1 MTRQR
6 MRMAELARL
15 SGVSRETI
23 HYYLREGLLAPGEKS
38 GRTISYYD
46 DSHLERLRL
55 IRQLREEKY
64 LPVAVIRSILR
75 AGLESSLGTDL
86 DTLADILKL
95 DPTALEPSGAA
106 SDDEESK
113 RVAEELGLV
122 EPGDNPE
129 DPTVARVLRA
139 VAEALGLEGSAR
151 ELTLEDMRASA
162 PLVRRLVD
170 AEAGVFF
177 DSVVAKGD
185 MPDAVRALRSGRG
198 PVARFL
204 TAYRDLMLRRIIDE
218 LLRAISDAP
227 ALVASAR
234 PLALGAKALERYDA
248 TGHLDSLMKRSRAG
262 DAAAANDLVWHLFA
276 LWPSR
281 DLVALPDQV
290 VSELR
295 PRAQLLVAQARVEN
309 DLETTSNLTS
319 ILAKTGGFPLG
330 EIVVAESELLSVMQ
344 RSTGQQGPLEGA
356 VPALYRMFRALPER
370 DADPLA
376 SAFAFLRR
384 GLVAMALPSALG
396 KRERGL
402 DDLEHALEV
411 VIGVPGRVHAAARA
425 RIEGNARVAL
435 GRALLLRGR
444 HHEARSE
451 LRRAA
456 ELDPQGPIGHAAAT
470 AADLADR
477 APSD

>member
-1 MTRQR
+1 MTRER

-46 DSHLERLRL
+46 ESHLERLRL

-75 AGLESSLGTDL
+75 AGLESSLGADL
-86 DTLADILKL
+86 DTLADVLKL
-95 DPTALEPSGAA
+95 DPTLLEPTREGG
-106 SDDEESK
+106 DDEEA
-113 RVAEELGLV
+113 RRIADELGLV
-122 EPGDNPE
+122 DPGDKPD
-129 DPTVARVLRA
+129 DPTVARVLSA

-177 DSVVAKGD
+177 DRVVAKGD
-185 MPDAVRALRSGRG
+185 MLDAVRALRSGRG

-218 LLRAISDAP
+218 LLRAISEAP

-234 PLALGAKALERYDA
+234 VLPLGQKTLARHDA
-248 TGHLDSLMKRSRAG
+248 RGHLDSLTKRSRAG

-276 LWPSR
+276 LSASEE
-281 DLVALPDQV
+281 LTALPKGMA
-290 VSELR
+290 SELR
-295 PRAQLLVAQARVEN
+295 PRAQLLVAYARAEN
-309 DLETTSNLTS
+309 GLETTSELTS

-330 EIVVAESELLSVMQ
+330 EVLVGERELLSVMQ
-344 RSTGQQGPLEGA
+344 RTESEQGPLEGA
-356 VPALYRMFRALPER
+356 VPALHRMFAASPER

-376 SAFAFLRR
+376 SACAFLRR
-384 GLVAMALPSALG
+384 GLIAMVLPSALG

-402 DDLEHALEV
+402 EDLERALEV
-411 VIGVPGRVHAAARA
+411 VIGAPGRVHPAVRA

-435 GRALLLRGR
+435 GRALLGRGR
-444 HHEARSE
+444 QHEARSE

-456 ELDPQGPIGHAAAT
+456 EIDPGGPIGHAAVVV
-470 AADLADR
+470 ADLADR
-477 APSD
+477 AASD

>member
-1 MTRQR
+1 MTGQR

-46 DSHLERLRL
+46 ESHLERLRL

-64 LPVAVIRSILR
+64 LPVAVIRSILH
-75 AGLESSLGTDL
+75 AGLESALGADI
-86 DTLADILKL
+86 DTLADVLKL
-95 DPTALEPSGAA
+95 DPTLSEPSRTPI
-106 SDDEESK
+106 DDEEAK
-113 RVAEELGLV
+113 RVADELGLID
-122 EPGDNPE
+122 PGDKTE
-129 DPTVARVLRA
+129 DPTVARVLSA

-177 DSVVAKGD
+177 DRVVENGD

-218 LLRAISDAP
+218 LLRAISEAP

-234 PLALGAKALERYDA
+234 ALPLGSKALERHDA
-248 TGHLDSLMKRSRAG
+248 RGHLESLTKRSRAG

-276 LWPSR
+276 LSPSE
-281 DLVALPDQV
+281 DLIALPERLA
-290 VSELR
+290 SELR
-295 PRAQLLVAQARVEN
+295 PRAQLLVAHARVEN
-309 DLETTSNLTS
+309 DLETTSELTS

-330 EIVVAESELLSVMQ
+330 EILVAETELISVMQ
-344 RSTGQQGPLEGA
+344 RSTSEQGPLEGA
-356 VPALYRMFRALPER
+356 VPALHRMFAASPER

-376 SAFAFLRR
+376 SGFAFLRR
-384 GLVAMALPSALG
+384 GLIAMVLPSALG

-411 VIGVPGRVHAAARA
+411 VIGAPGRVHPAARA

-435 GRALLLRGR
+435 GRALLGRGR
-444 HHEARSE
+444 HHEARAE
-451 LRRAA
+451 LRRAH
-456 ELDPQGPIGHAAAT
+456 EIDPTGPIGHAAEL

-477 APSD
+477 AASD

>member
-1 MTRQR
+1 
-6 MRMAELARL
+6 
-15 SGVSRETI
+15 V
-23 HYYLREGLLAPGEKS
+23 K
-38 GRTISYYD
+38 
-46 DSHLERLRL
+46 
-55 IRQLREEKY
+55 
-64 LPVAVIRSILR
+64 
-75 AGLESSLGTDL
+75 
-86 DTLADILKL
+86 
-95 DPTALEPSGAA
+95 
-106 SDDEESK
+106 
-113 RVAEELGLV
+113 
-122 EPGDNPE
+122 
-129 DPTVARVLRA
+129 
-139 VAEALGLEGSAR
+139 
-151 ELTLEDMRASA
+151 
-162 PLVRRLVD
+162 RLVD

-177 DSVVAKGD
+177 DSIVRKGD

-218 LLRAISDAP
+218 LLRAISEAP
-227 ALVASAR
+227 TLVASAR
-234 PLALGAKALERYDA
+234 PLALGAKALERHDA
-248 TGHLDSLMKRSRAG
+248 SGHLDSLAKRSRAG

-281 DLVALPDQV
+281 ELCALPQRV

-309 DLETTSNLTS
+309 DLETTSSLAS

-344 RSTGQQGPLEGA
+344 RSAGAQGPLEGA
-356 VPALYRMFRALPER
+356 VPALHRMFAALPER

-376 SAFAFLRR
+376 SGFAFLRR

-411 VIGVPGRVHAAARA
+411 VIGAPGRVHAAARA

-456 ELDPQGPIGHAAAT
+456 ELDPGGPIGHAAAT